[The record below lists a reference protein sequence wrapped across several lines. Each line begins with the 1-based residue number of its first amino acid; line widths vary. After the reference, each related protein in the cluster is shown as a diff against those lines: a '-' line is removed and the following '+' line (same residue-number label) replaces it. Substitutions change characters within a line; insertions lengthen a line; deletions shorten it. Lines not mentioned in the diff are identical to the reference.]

1 MESTVV
7 PYKIV
12 ATDLDGTLLN
22 PEHLVSEYTVR
33 VIDALTA
40 KGVPVVFATGRHHK
54 DVMETKRKLSLK
66 GYLITSNGACVH
78 DPQNRPI
85 MEKYI
90 EPSLAKE
97 LATLVADNPDITTN
111 VYRGE
116 SWLINKE
123 TDHLS
128 SYSQD
133 NKQVYFS
140 QLFDPVTE
148 ENYEKVHK
156 LYYTASRRESLE
168 ALFAKLESEY
178 SDKVSYAFALPNCL
192 DVFAKGINK
201 GFALREV
208 VPIILGNKGE
218 KNDEESALKIKGCIA
233 FGDARNDLE
242 MLSVVEKGCL
252 MKNAQED
259 LLKVAPPGLETIG
272 GNFEDGVAKYLAE
285 VFHLDI

>member
-1 MESTVV
+1 MDSSV
-7 PYKIV
+7 PYKVV

-22 PEHLVSEYTVR
+22 PDHLVSEYTLR
-33 VIDALTA
+33 VIDALAA
-40 KGVPVVFATGRHHK
+40 KGVPVIFATGRHHK

-90 EPSLAKE
+90 EPPIAKE
-97 LATLVADNPDITTN
+97 LATLVAEDSDITTN

-116 SWLINKE
+116 SWLTNKE
-123 TDHLS
+123 KDHLS
-128 SYSQD
+128 SYCEA
-133 NKQVYFS
+133 NKEVYFS
-140 QLFDPVTE
+140 RFFDPLTE

-156 LYYTASRRESLE
+156 LYYTASRRESLN
-168 ALFAKLESEY
+168 ALFAKLDSEY
-178 SDKVSYAFALPNCL
+178 SDKVSYAFSLPNCL
-192 DVFAKGINK
+192 DVFAKGVNK

-208 VPIILGNKGE
+208 VPIILGNKEGN
-218 KNDEESALKIKGCIA
+218 NDEELSLNIKGCIA

-242 MLSVVEKGCL
+242 MLCVAEKACL

-259 LLKVAPPGLETIG
+259 LLKVAPLHAETIG
-272 GNFEDGVAKYLAE
+272 RNSEDGVARYLANI
-285 VFHLDI
+285 FQLDL